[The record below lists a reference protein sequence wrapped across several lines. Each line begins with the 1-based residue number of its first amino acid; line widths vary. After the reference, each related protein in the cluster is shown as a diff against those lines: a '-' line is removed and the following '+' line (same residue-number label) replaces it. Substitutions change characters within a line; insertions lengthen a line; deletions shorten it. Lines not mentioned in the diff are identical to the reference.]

1 MEDLMDLVV
10 DLLGLVEW
18 IIPLI
23 GKFWFVIL
31 GYLGY
36 KALGK
41 AGKKKM
47 SQGKKMP
54 PLTPATTSDIPRET
68 EDYGRETVRA
78 FSKYEP
84 LQQESMEGIGVE
96 QEWAFS
102 STARASTGP
111 TITVKQSET
120 MKVADSERAGT
131 LSSKH
136 GNPRDGMKW
145 ALIFGEPRSKAPY
158 AQQVRQRKMI

>member
-10 DLLGLVEW
+10 DLLDLVEW

-41 AGKKKM
+41 TGKKKM

-54 PLTPATTSDIPRET
+54 PLTPVSTSEIPMET
-68 EDYGRETVRA
+68 EEYGRETVRA
-78 FSKYEP
+78 SSKYEP
-84 LQQESMEGIGVE
+84 LQQESLEGVGVE

-102 STARASTGP
+102 SPARASTGP
-111 TITVKQSET
+111 TITVKESET
-120 MKVADSERAGT
+120 KKVAVSERAST
-131 LSSKH
+131 LTAKQ

-158 AQQVRQRKMI
+158 AQQVRQRKI

>member
-47 SQGKKMP
+47 SQGKQMP
-54 PLTPATTSDIPRET
+54 PLTPATTSDIPMENK
-68 EDYGRETVRA
+68 DYGRETVRA
-78 FSKYEP
+78 SSKYEP
-84 LQQESMEGIGVE
+84 PQQESMEGIGVE

-102 STARASTGP
+102 RTARASTGP

-120 MKVADSERAGT
+120 MKVADSERVGT
-131 LSSKH
+131 LPSKH

-158 AQQVRQRKMI
+158 AQQVRQRKIL

>member
-10 DLLGLVEW
+10 DLLDLVEW
-18 IIPLI
+18 VIPLI

-54 PLTPATTSDIPRET
+54 PLTPATTSDIPMET

-78 FSKYEP
+78 SSKYEP
-84 LQQESMEGIGVE
+84 LQRESMEGIGVE

-111 TITVKQSET
+111 TITVKQAEP
-120 MKVADSERAGT
+120 MKVADSERVGT
-131 LSSKH
+131 VKSKH

-158 AQQVRQRKMI
+158 AQQVRQRKIL

>member
-1 MEDLMDLVV
+1 MEDLMDLVAN
-10 DLLGLVEW
+10 LLDVVEW

-23 GKFWFVIL
+23 GKFWVVIL
-31 GYLGY
+31 GYVGY

-54 PLTPATTSDIPRET
+54 PLTPASTSNFPLET
-68 EDYGRETVRA
+68 EEYGRETVRA
-78 FSKYEP
+78 SSKYEP
-84 LQQESMEGIGVE
+84 LQQESMEGVGVE

-102 STARASTGP
+102 SMARASTGP
-111 TITVKQSET
+111 TITVKESET
-120 MKVADSERAGT
+120 KKVADSERART
-131 LSSKH
+131 LTSKH

-158 AQQVRQRKMI
+158 AQQVRQRKIV

>member
-10 DLLGLVEW
+10 DLLGMVEW

-41 AGKKKM
+41 AGKKM

-54 PLTPATTSDIPRET
+54 PLTPASTTDFPVET
-68 EDYGRETVRA
+68 EDYDTTTVRA
-78 FSKYEP
+78 TSKYEP
-84 LQQESMEGIGVE
+84 LERESLEGVGLE

-102 STARASTGP
+102 TPARASTGT
-111 TITVKQSET
+111 TISVAQSSASVME
-120 MKVADSERAGT
+120 GT
-131 LSSKH
+131 KREGNLREKH

-145 ALIFGEPRSKAPY
+145 ALIFGEPRSKSPY
-158 AQQVRQRKMI
+158 SRQAKQRNIL

>member
-54 PLTPATTSDIPRET
+54 PLTPASMSDIPMDT
-68 EDYGRETVRA
+68 EDYGRKTVRA
-78 FSKYEP
+78 STKYEP
-84 LQQESMEGIGVE
+84 IQPESMEGIGVE

-111 TITVKQSET
+111 TITVKQSEP
-120 MKVADSERAGT
+120 MKVADLEQART
-131 LSSKH
+131 LTSKH

-158 AQQVRQRKMI
+158 AQQVRQRKI

>member
-41 AGKKKM
+41 AGKKM

-54 PLTPATTSDIPRET
+54 PLTPASTSNIPMET
-68 EDYGRETVRA
+68 ENYGRETVRA
-78 FSKYEP
+78 STKYEP
-84 LQQESMEGIGVE
+84 LQRESMEGIGVE

-102 STARASTGP
+102 SPARASTGP

-120 MKVADSERAGT
+120 MKVADSERERT
-131 LSSKH
+131 LTSKH

-158 AQQVRQRKMI
+158 AQQVRQRKIL

>member
-41 AGKKKM
+41 AGKKM

-54 PLTPATTSDIPRET
+54 PLTPATTSDIPMET

-78 FSKYEP
+78 SSKYEP

-102 STARASTGP
+102 TTARASTGP

-120 MKVADSERAGT
+120 MKVTDSEQART
-131 LSSKH
+131 LTSKQ

-145 ALIFGEPRSKAPY
+145 ALIFGEPRSKVPY
-158 AQQVRQRKMI
+158 AQQVRQRKIL

>member
-10 DLLGLVEW
+10 DLLGVVEW

-47 SQGKKMP
+47 AQGKKMP
-54 PLTPATTSDIPRET
+54 PLTPANTPDIPLET
-68 EDYGRETVRA
+68 EDYGSQTVRA
-78 FSKYEP
+78 SSKYEP
-84 LQQESMEGIGVE
+84 LQRESMEGVGVE

-111 TITVKQSET
+111 TISVKQPESPMEIE
-120 MKVADSERAGT
+120 SERART
-131 LSSKH
+131 LTSKH
-136 GNPRDGMKW
+136 GNPREGMKW

-158 AQQVRQRKMI
+158 AQQIRQRKIM

>member
-41 AGKKKM
+41 AGKKM

-54 PLTPATTSDIPRET
+54 PLTPTSTSDIPMET
-68 EDYGRETVRA
+68 EDYGRKTVRA
-78 FSKYEP
+78 SAKYEP
-84 LQQESMEGIGVE
+84 TQPESMEGVGVE

-102 STARASTGP
+102 RTARASTGP
-111 TITVKQSET
+111 TIIVKQSEP
-120 MKVADSERAGT
+120 MKVADSERAKT
-131 LSSKH
+131 FTSKH

-158 AQQVRQRKMI
+158 AQQVRQRKI

>member
-10 DLLGLVEW
+10 DLLDLVEW

-41 AGKKKM
+41 TGKKKM

-54 PLTPATTSDIPRET
+54 PLTPVSTSEIPMET
-68 EDYGRETVRA
+68 EEYSRETVRA
-78 FSKYEP
+78 SSKYEP
-84 LQQESMEGIGVE
+84 LQQESMEGVGVE

-102 STARASTGP
+102 SPVRASTGP
-111 TITVKQSET
+111 TITVKESET
-120 MKVADSERAGT
+120 KKVADSERAST
-131 LSSKH
+131 LTAKQ

-158 AQQVRQRKMI
+158 AQQVRQRKI

>member
-10 DLLGLVEW
+10 DLLDLVEW

-36 KALGK
+36 KVLGK
-41 AGKKKM
+41 TGKKKM

-54 PLTPATTSDIPRET
+54 PLTPATTSDIPMET
-68 EDYGRETVRA
+68 SEYGRETVRA
-78 FSKYEP
+78 SSKYEP
-84 LQQESMEGIGVE
+84 LQQESMEGVGVE

-102 STARASTGP
+102 SPARASTGP
-111 TITVKQSET
+111 TITVKQSES
-120 MKVADSERAGT
+120 MKVADSDRAKT
-131 LSSKH
+131 LTSKH

-158 AQQVRQRKMI
+158 AKQVRQRKIF